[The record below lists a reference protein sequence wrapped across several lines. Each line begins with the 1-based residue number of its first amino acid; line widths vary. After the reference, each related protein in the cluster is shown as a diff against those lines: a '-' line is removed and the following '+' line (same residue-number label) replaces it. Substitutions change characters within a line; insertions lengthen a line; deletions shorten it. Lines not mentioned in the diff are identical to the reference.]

1 MSEPLTAP
9 INKILPYSVVDG
21 PGNRVAIFFQRCN
34 IHCAYCHN
42 PETQNLCRNCGACV
56 EECPG
61 KALRMVNGQVCWAAE
76 KCLGC
81 DRCIQVCPNRASPKV
96 TEMTPEQVFE
106 RICESLPF
114 IRGITVSG
122 GECSLYPE
130 FLEKLFLLT
139 REKHLTALMDCNG
152 TIDLSRYPG
161 LMTLCD
167 GVMLDVKS
175 WDPEVFS
182 SLTGGSGKNV
192 KKNLLWLSQQGK
204 LEEVRIVCVPGRVD
218 VEDCIL
224 GIADVLGQKETE
236 KVLLKLI
243 RFRRFGVR
251 GELSNWPSPSMETM
265 LEWKDLAMGAGFRRI
280 LVL

>member
-34 IHCAYCHN
+34 IHCDYCHN

-61 KALRMVNGQVCWAAE
+61 KALRMVNGRVCWAAE

>member
-61 KALRMVNGQVCWAAE
+61 KALGMVNGRVCWAAE

-106 RICESLPF
+106 KICESLPF

-152 TIDLSRYPG
+152 TMELSRYPG
-161 LMTLCD
+161 LMALCD

-192 KKNLLWLSQQGK
+192 KKNLLWLSLQGK

-243 RFRRFGVR
+243 RFRHFGVR
-251 GELSNWPSPSMETM
+251 GELSN
-265 LEWKDLAMGAGFRRI
+265 
-280 LVL
+280 

>member
-34 IHCAYCHN
+34 IHCDYCHN

-106 RICESLPF
+106 RICQSLPF

-243 RFRRFGVR
+243 RFRHFGVR

>member
-96 TEMTPEQVFE
+96 TEMTPKQVFE
-106 RICESLPF
+106 KICESLPF

-161 LMTLCD
+161 LMALCD

-182 SLTGGSGKNV
+182 SLTGGSGRNV

-218 VEDCIL
+218 AEDCIL

>member
-61 KALRMVNGQVCWAAE
+61 KALRMVNGRVCWAAE

-81 DRCIQVCPNRASPKV
+81 DRCIQGCPNRASPKV

-161 LMTLCD
+161 LMALCD

-243 RFRRFGVR
+243 RFRYFGVR

-265 LEWKDLAMGAGFRRI
+265 LEWKDLAIGAGFRRI

>member
-61 KALRMVNGQVCWAAE
+61 KALRMVNGRVCWAAE

-81 DRCIQVCPNRASPKV
+81 DRCIQGCPNRASPKV

-106 RICESLPF
+106 KICESLPF

-161 LMTLCD
+161 LMALCD

-182 SLTGGSGKNV
+182 SLTGGSGKSV

-218 VEDCIL
+218 VEDCIR
-224 GIADVLGQKETE
+224 GIADVLGQKETG

-243 RFRRFGVR
+243 RFRHFGVR

-265 LEWKDLAMGAGFRRI
+265 LEWKDLAIGAGFRRI

>member
-34 IHCAYCHN
+34 IHCDYCHN
-42 PETQNLCRNCGACV
+42 PETQNLCRNCGSCV

-61 KALRMVNGQVCWAAE
+61 KALRMVNGRVCWAAE

-152 TIDLSRYPG
+152 TMELSRYPG
-161 LMTLCD
+161 LMALCD

-182 SLTGGSGKNV
+182 SLTGGSGRNV

>member
-1 MSEPLTAP
+1 MVTALV
-9 INKILPYSVVDG
+9 NKVIPFSCVDG
-21 PGNRVAIFFQRCN
+21 PGNRTAIFLQGCN
-34 IHCAYCHN
+34 FDCKYCHN
-42 PETQNLCRNCGACV
+42 PETIHRCVNCGACV
-56 EECPG
+56 PYCKPGALTLENGTVHYDIAKCVLCDECFHHCPHG
-61 KALRMVNGQVCWAAE
+61 SSPRTRALTA
-76 KCLGC
+76 
-81 DRCIQVCPNRASPKV
+81 
-96 TEMTPEQVFE
+96 EQVMTE
-106 RICESLPF
+106 VRKNVPF

-122 GECSLYPE
+122 GECTRWPE
-130 FLEKLFLLT
+130 FLKELFPLAREENLTCLLDSNGSYDFSADP
-139 REKHLTALMDCNG
+139 ALLAV
-152 TIDLSRYPG
+152 T
-161 LMTLCD
+161 D

-175 WDPEVFS
+175 WEPEVFS
-182 SLTGGSGKNV
+182 GLTGGSGKNV

-243 RFRRFGVR
+243 RFRHFGVR

>member
-1 MSEPLTAP
+1 MSETLTAP

-21 PGNRVAIFFQRCN
+21 PGNRAAIFFQRCN

-42 PETQNLCRNCGACV
+42 PETQNLCRDCGACV
-56 EECPG
+56 GECPG
-61 KALRMVNGQVCWAAE
+61 KALSVVNGRVCWAAE

-81 DRCIQVCPNRASPKV
+81 DRCIRVCPNQASPKV
-96 TEMTPEQVFE
+96 TEMTPEQVFGKV
-106 RICESLPF
+106 CESLPF

-122 GECSLYPE
+122 GECSLYPA

-139 REKHLTALMDCNG
+139 RKKNLTALMDCNG

-161 LMTLCD
+161 LMELCD

-204 LEEVRIVCVPGRVD
+204 LEELRIVCVPGCVD
-218 VEDCIL
+218 AEHCIL
-224 GIADVLGQKETE
+224 GIAEVLGPKETE

-243 RFRRFGVR
+243 RFRHFGVK
-251 GELSNWPSPSMETM
+251 GALSNWPSPSMETM
-265 LEWKDLAMGAGFRRI
+265 AGLETLAVQAGFRRI